1 MTIEIVDFPIKNGD
15 FPYFFVC
22 FPEGNMWNMIRSSKV
37 CRDWHGAPQ
46 EGAVPQCV
54 LTRGQDMSSMSA
66 RNGTEHGTI
75 TTVE

>member
-1 MTIEIVDFPIKNGD
+1 
-15 FPYFFVC
+15 
-22 FPEGNMWNMIRSSKV
+22 MWNMIRSSKV